1 MTNINKSVMVIAIMV
16 MCVSM
21 VPMTVN
27 AGENKTLEL
36 NKDYVISG
44 EMTGYLFAN
53 TSDNIT
59 IHWKSGNLDTGSMIC
74 FITPTNA
81 LSWNLSQPELQTNLC
96 GNAWHSNPGIWRYEE
111 YMYSVATPSRDLWI
125 KPSSTGLLYV
135 VIFATDGIQ
144 VTVNFTIESGNYYV
158 DRSEIIDL
166 NNKLDNIEASLE
178 QLNKLIAGLGDVE
191 VLQNLTRDI
200 VNLKEQINNISRQT
214 DNNTINISILEDN
227 IINLQ
232 NKIDGIKEQIK
243 TINATMITN
252 VSITQRVNLTG
263 INSSLNNLTTA
274 LTNLNTTVQ
283 NLNIPP
289 DTQSDVNKLKQEN
302 TQLRNELTALQ
313 NKVRLIN
320 GSVVV
325 NNNTQYNNTT
335 ITKKV
340 SAVGIG
346 EATEMGVASG
356 ILSGAIVGGVMLV
369 SGRKKKKE
377 DPQGT
382 EQLNVYQDITESTE
396 VQLKVDEPEKRE
408 DTIDEILGKLKPED
422 KTKLKSKT
430 VDGEVD
436 EVPLK
441 QVKDKPTQKITIGG
455 KVYTESDIL
464 SRLTSLPRGLPNE
477 FFSKDISELA
487 GILMG
492 VKYIIDAD
500 DEITFLYNKKKYYGN
515 PDNVGTYMQ
524 RYKGL

>member
-1 MTNINKSVMVIAIMV
+1 
-16 MCVSM
+16 M

-27 AGENKTLEL
+27 AGENKTLVL
-36 NKDYVISG
+36 NKDYIISD
-44 EMTGYLFAN
+44 EFTGYIMAN
-53 TSDNIT
+53 TSDNVS
-59 IHWKSGNLDTGSMIC
+59 IHWKQGNLHQNSMIC
-74 FITPTNA
+74 FITPESA
-81 LSWNLSQPELQTNLC
+81 LSWNLNTFVGQATGC
-96 GNAWHSNPGIWRYEE
+96 GYTWHANPGMFRYV
-111 YMYSVATPSRDLWI
+111 YWIPDNPVSSLAPPGTFWI
-125 KPSSTGLLYV
+125 KPSSTGL
-135 VIFATDGIQ
+135 IFILIFTSDNVQ
-144 VTVNFTIESGNYYV
+144 CTFNFTVTSGNYYV
-158 DRSEIIDL
+158 NQSSINNINNHLTQIENTLSELNKTISGLGNDSVLWNITKDIATLQKQILYLTNQTNINSINIFILENSIIDL
-166 NNKLDNIEASLE
+166 QK
-178 QLNKLIAGLGDVE
+178 
-191 VLQNLTRDI
+191 
-200 VNLKEQINNISRQT
+200 
-214 DNNTINISILEDN
+214 
-227 IINLQ
+227 
-232 NKIDGIKEQIK
+232 KIDDIRAQIK
-243 TINATMITN
+243 TINSTMITN
-252 VSITQRVNLTG
+252 VSITQRVNLTT
-263 INSSLNNLTTA
+263 INGSLNNLTTA
-274 LTNLNTTVQ
+274 LTNLNITVQ
-283 NLNIPP
+283 SLDIPP
-289 DTQSDVNKLKQEN
+289 DMQSDVNKLKQEN
-302 TQLRNELTALQ
+302 TQLKNELTALQ
-313 NKVRLIN
+313 KKVGVMN
-320 GSVVV
+320 SSVVV
-325 NNNTQYNNTT
+325 NNNTLYNNTT
-335 ITKKV
+335 TTKKV
-340 SAVGIG
+340 SDDVSMIKTAVVGGGLGASIGCVVGAIAVG
-346 EATEMGVASG
+346 
-356 ILSGAIVGGVMLV
+356 
-369 SGRKKKKE
+369 GRKKKE